1 MLIGLELQAIAACVI
16 GGVFLFGGRGTVMG
30 MILGAALIV
39 TVDNILALSRAPGEY
54 FRFFIGAVLVVATV
68 LNTLVARRISK

>member
-1 MLIGLELQAIAACVI
+1 
-16 GGVFLFGGRGTVMG
+16 MG

-39 TVDNILALSRAPGEY
+39 TVDNILALARAPGEY

-68 LNTLVARRISK
+68 LNTLVARRITK